1 MPGSKIS
8 KDWENALENGSFTPY
23 FMHYNQRRRHKEG
36 DMKFNGG
43 RLGKQEKAEWGNLS
57 DWIKK

>member
-1 MPGSKIS
+1 M
-8 KDWENALENGSFTPY
+8 DWENALENGSFTPY